1 MPSTAVI
8 YYDWTGQFEVQEWRV
23 DGRLHRNDG
32 PAVQWADGMLEWRQ
46 NGKQHRLDGPAIMF
60 ADGSAMWWI
69 DDHLVDVEPPD
80 DSELAWFA

>member
-1 MPSTAVI
+1 M
-8 YYDWTGQFEVQEWRV
+8 